1 MCTKN
6 LAMVPDYSTL
16 GPVLDLML
24 LFDLLTP
31 HLDHPQLT
39 EREGKIRIP

>member
-1 MCTKN
+1 MHEKLSN
-6 LAMVPDYSTL
+6 GSGHSTL

-31 HLDHPQLT
+31 HLDHPQH
-39 EREGKIRIP
+39 